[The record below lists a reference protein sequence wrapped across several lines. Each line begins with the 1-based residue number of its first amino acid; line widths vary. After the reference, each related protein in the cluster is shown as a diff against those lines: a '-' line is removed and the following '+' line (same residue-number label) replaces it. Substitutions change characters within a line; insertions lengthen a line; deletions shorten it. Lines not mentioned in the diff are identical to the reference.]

1 MVEHSSKP
9 ATPLA
14 YVVERL
20 RASEV
25 TLEPYPHYY
34 IENVFPDGY
43 YQTLLNY
50 LPGSSVYQNLF
61 EVSNLKLDNFRHRDQ
76 RDLNEGWTDTL
87 PNELRTFWNDFSRWF
102 LGSQL
107 ARTVLDS
114 FAEALRPRIGE
125 KQSWPD
131 VSIEAQLIRHR
142 AGYFLKPHSDLHTKL
157 VVLLIYLARDE
168 DTAHLGTSLYRP
180 KNPAFGCPNST
191 HYPFEDFVKVKTAP
205 YKPNSLLGFVRS
217 NISFHGVEPL
227 SEKDCTAC
235 DRDLIQY
242 VVYDKRARAAQLR
255 ERRSTGPKRTG
266 E

>member
-142 AGYFLKPHSDLHTKL
+142 AGKQHRRIVRELDADGP
-157 VVLLIYLARDE
+157 ARQRITLRHE
-168 DTAHLGTSLYRP
+168 GR
-180 KNPAFGCPNST
+180 
-191 HYPFEDFVKVKTAP
+191 
-205 YKPNSLLGFVRS
+205 
-217 NISFHGVEPL
+217 
-227 SEKDCTAC
+227 
-235 DRDLIQY
+235 
-242 VVYDKRARAAQLR
+242 RARQSQDR
-255 ERRSTGPKRTG
+255 QRS
-266 E
+266 